1 MSHFPPHSPCPLSYL
16 PLISLIVLFLLARLP
31 NILIV
36 LSPSILLIV
45 FQDNLTKMTI
55 GIGKEMGDLYYLKGV
70 RQLQFESNRVFQVAR
85 EAFDRE
91 KIIFYIID

>member
-1 MSHFPPHSPCPLSYL
+1 M
-16 PLISLIVLFLLARLP
+16 
-31 NILIV
+31 
-36 LSPSILLIV
+36 

-70 RQLQFESNRVFQVAR
+70 RQLQFESNRVFQVVR

-91 KIIFYIID
+91 KIIFDIID